1 LNHLKYE
8 KSPYLLQHADNPV
21 DWYPWGEEAFRKAKQ
36 EDKPIFL
43 SIGYSTCHWCHV
55 MERESFEDPEVGAL
69 MNEVFI
75 SIKADWEERPDIDD
89 LYMTV
94 SRLLN
99 GSGGWPLNILM
110 TPDKRPFYAAT
121 YIPRENRYGRMG
133 MVELIPG
140 VRELW
145 KTRRDDINSS
155 ADKILE
161 AVQQVTGAGISGDGL
176 DMEVPN
182 RAFRG
187 LSDAFDGEN
196 GGFGTAPKFPTPH
209 NLLFLLRYWKRSGD
223 KEALS
228 VVEKTLNAIR
238 PVDAGN
244 GLHRSLPGHW
254 KGLVPSS
261 SPGDS

>member
-1 LNHLKYE
+1 MALRAPILPFTLCFIRAALFLAAGDVYATEKSSIQEISLNHLKYE

-187 LSDAFDGEN
+187 LSVRCPSCSACSPSH
-196 GGFGTAPKFPTPH
+196 ALPFPRRPG
-209 NLLFLLRYWKRSGD
+209 RRSGW
-223 KEALS
+223 
-228 VVEKTLNAIR
+228 R
-238 PVDAGN
+238 
-244 GLHRSLPGHW
+244 
-254 KGLVPSS
+254 
-261 SPGDS
+261 